1 MTQLGRSLM
10 AKIIVFGAGLVG
22 RAIALD
28 LASQHEV
35 TCVDLNKKVLARLK
49 KENDSIQTI
58 NFDLASQKDYTEL
71 VTDFDLVVSALPGYL
86 GFEILKKSILSGKN
100 IVDASFFPEN
110 CFDLNHLAKKHNVF
124 AVVDCGVAPGMDN
137 IILGHLDTKMEVTR
151 FECLVGG
158 LPAKRHWPF
167 NFKSLFS
174 PRDVLQEYT
183 GPARY
188 VENGEIVEREAL
200 SDCELMEIKRV
211 GTLEAFNTDG
221 LRTLIKTM
229 DHIPYMKEKTLR
241 YPGHCEY
248 IQVLKASGFFS
259 TDPIELNGIEFNP
272 FEVSAK
278 ILEANWT
285 LTNNEE
291 EFTVVRT
298 TIEGDENG
306 KKRRYIYRMLDKTD
320 QENNISSM
328 ARTNGYTASAV
339 ANYVLSNKLEAGICA
354 PETLGA
360 LDGAFKYI
368 LDYLEHRGIIYRAE
382 ETIIE

>member
-1 MTQLGRSLM
+1 M
-10 AKIIVFGAGLVG
+10 ANIIVFGAGLVG

-28 LASQHEV
+28 LASDHQI
-35 TCVDLNKKVLARLK
+35 TCVDVNKQTLSRIK
-49 KENDSIQTI
+49 KNNPSIETV
-58 NFDLASQKDYTEL
+58 NFDLASEKDYSKLT
-71 VTDFDLVVSALPGYL
+71 TGFDLVVSSVPGYL
-86 GFEILKKSILSGKN
+86 GFETLRKTILAGKN
-100 IVDASFFPEN
+100 VVDASFFPED
-110 CFDLNHLAKKHNVF
+110 CFALNHLAKKHEVF

-137 IILGHLDTKMEVTR
+137 IILGYLDTKMEVNR

-174 PRDVLQEYT
+174 PRDVIQEYT

-188 VENGEIVEREAL
+188 VENGEVVERESM

-229 DHIPYMKEKTLR
+229 EHIPYMKEKTLR

-259 TDPIELNGIEFNP
+259 ATSIELNGIEFNP
-272 FEVSAK
+272 LEISAK
-278 ILEANWT
+278 ILEDNWT
-285 LTNNEE
+285 LGNNEE

-320 QENNISSM
+320 TENNISSM
-328 ARTNGYTASAV
+328 ARSNGYTASAV
-339 ANYVLSNKLEAGICA
+339 ANFTLNNKLASGICA

-360 LDGAFKYI
+360 IDGAFKYV
-368 LDYLEHRGIIYRAE
+368 LEYLGKRNVIYRAE
-382 ETIIE
+382 DTIIE

>member
-1 MTQLGRSLM
+1 MSN
-10 AKIIVFGAGLVG
+10 IIVFGAGLIG

-28 LASQHEV
+28 LAENHQI
-35 TCVDLNKKVLARLK
+35 TCVDVNKHALARIS
-49 KENDSIQTI
+49 KENQAVKTV
-58 NFDLASQKDYTEL
+58 NFDLTSQTDYSQLVNKFEL
-71 VTDFDLVVSALPGYL
+71 VINAVPGYL
-86 GFEILKKSILSGKN
+86 GFETLKKILLAGKN
-100 IVDASFFPEN
+100 VVDVSFFSEN
-110 CFDLNHLAKKHNVF
+110 CFDLRHLAKKHGVF

-137 IILGHLDTKMEVTR
+137 IILGYLDTKIEVNR

-158 LPAKRHWPF
+158 LPVKRHWPF

-174 PRDVLQEYT
+174 PRDVIQEYT

-188 VENGEIVEREAL
+188 VENGEVVEREAL

-248 IQVLKASGFFS
+248 IKVLKSSGFFS
-259 TDPIELNGIEFNP
+259 SDPVELNGIEFNP
-272 FEVSAK
+272 VEVSAK
-278 ILEANWT
+278 ILEEDWKLGT
-285 LTNNEE
+285 NEE

-306 KKRRYIYRMLDKTD
+306 KKRRYIYRMYDKTD
-320 QENNISSM
+320 SKNNISSM
-328 ARTNGYTASAV
+328 ARCNGYTASAV
-339 ANYVLSNKLEAGICA
+339 ANFVLSNKLEPGICA

-360 LDGAFKYI
+360 IDGAFKFI
-368 LDYLEHRGIIYRAE
+368 LEYLERRNVVYRAE

>member
-1 MTQLGRSLM
+1 M
-10 AKIIVFGAGLVG
+10 ANIIIFGAGLIG

-28 LASQHEV
+28 LAKQHKV
-35 TCVDLNKKVLARLK
+35 TCVDVNKHALSRIK
-49 KENDSIQTI
+49 KEDVSVETI
-58 NFDLASQKDYTEL
+58 NFDLSLQKDYTEL
-71 VTDFDLVVSALPGYL
+71 VDGFDLVVSAVPGYL
-86 GFEILKKSILSGKN
+86 GFETLKKSLLAGKN
-100 IVDASFFPEN
+100 IVDASFFPED
-110 CFDLNHLAKKHNVF
+110 CFDLDHLAKKNNVF

-137 IILGHLDTKMEVTR
+137 IILGYLDTKMEVKR

-158 LPAKRHWPF
+158 LPIKRHWPF

-174 PRDVLQEYT
+174 PRDVIQEYT

-229 DHIPYMKEKTLR
+229 EHIPYMKEKTLR

-248 IQVLKASGFFS
+248 IQVLKSSGFFS
-259 TDPIELNGIEFNP
+259 SVPIELNGIEFNP
-272 FEVSAK
+272 FEISAK
-278 ILEANWT
+278 ILEDNWA
-285 LTNNEE
+285 LGNNEE

-298 TIEGDENG
+298 TIEGEENG

-320 QENNISSM
+320 TKNNISSM
-328 ARTNGYTASAV
+328 SRTNGYTASAV
-339 ANYVLSNKLEAGICA
+339 VNFVLSNKLNSGICA

-360 LDGAFKYI
+360 IEGAFNFVI
-368 LDYLEHRGIIYRAE
+368 GYLEQRNVVYRSEITSIA
-382 ETIIE
+382 

>member
-1 MTQLGRSLM
+1 MS
-10 AKIIVFGAGLVG
+10 KIIVFGAGLIG

-28 LASQHEV
+28 LAEQHEV
-35 TCVDLNKKVLARLK
+35 TCVDNNKHALTRIE
-49 KENDSIQTI
+49 KENSTVRTER
-58 NFDLASQKDYTEL
+58 FDLAKEKTYDEL
-71 VTDFDLVVSALPGYL
+71 VKDFDLVVSAVPGYL
-86 GFEILKKSILSGKN
+86 GFDTLKKTLLAKKN
-100 IVDASFFPEN
+100 IVDASSFPED
-110 CFDLNHLAKKHNVF
+110 CFALDHLAKKSGVF

-137 IILGHLDTKMEVTR
+137 IILGHLDTKMEVNK
-151 FECLVGG
+151 FECLIGG
-158 LPAKRHWPF
+158 LPVKRHWPF

-174 PRDVLQEYT
+174 PLDIIQEYT

-241 YPGHCEY
+241 YPGHCEF
-248 IQVLKASGFFS
+248 IQVLKSSGFFA
-259 TDPIELNGIEFNP
+259 TEAIELNGIEFSP
-272 FEVSAK
+272 LDVSAR
-278 ILEANWT
+278 ILESNWK
-285 LTNNEE
+285 LGANEE
-291 EFTVVRT
+291 EFTVMRT

-306 KKRRYIYRMLDKTD
+306 KNKRYIYRMLDKTC
-320 QENNISSM
+320 QKSKTSSM
-328 ARTNGYTASAV
+328 ARTNGYTATAV
-339 ANYVLSNKLEAGICA
+339 VNFVLQNVIQEGICA

-360 LDGAFKYI
+360 LDGAFKFI
-368 LDYLEHRGIIYRAE
+368 LDYLEKRGIHYRPE

>member
-1 MTQLGRSLM
+1 MS
-10 AKIIVFGAGLVG
+10 KIIVFGAGLIG

-28 LASQHEV
+28 LASEHQI
-35 TCVDLNKKVLARLK
+35 TCVDLNKNALAKLK
-49 KENDSIQTI
+49 KQNSEVNTVNYDLSKENNYSELVK
-58 NFDLASQKDYTEL
+58 NFDL
-71 VTDFDLVVSALPGYL
+71 VISAMPGYL
-86 GFEILKKSILSGKN
+86 GFNTLKKILLAGKN
-100 IVDASFFPEN
+100 VVDASSFPEN
-110 CFDLNHLAKKHNVF
+110 CFDLDHLAKKNEVF
-124 AVVDCGVAPGMDN
+124 AVVDCGLAPGMDN
-137 IILGHLDTKMEVTR
+137 IILGHLDTKMEVNK

-158 LPAKRHWPF
+158 LPVKRHWPF
-167 NFKSLFS
+167 NFRSLFS
-174 PRDVLQEYT
+174 PIDVLQEYT

-188 VENGEIVEREAL
+188 VENGEVVEREAL

-259 TDPIELNGIEFNP
+259 SEPLELNGIEFSP
-272 FEVSAK
+272 IEVSAR
-278 ILEANWT
+278 ILEENWK
-285 LTNNEE
+285 LASNEE

-320 QENNISSM
+320 RQSEISSM
-328 ARTNGYTASAV
+328 ARSNGYTATAV
-339 ANYVLSNKLEAGICA
+339 TNFVLQNKLQAGICA

-360 LDGAFKYI
+360 IDGAFKFI
-368 LDYLEHRGIIYRAE
+368 LAYLEQRDIHYRAE
-382 ETIIE
+382 ETIID